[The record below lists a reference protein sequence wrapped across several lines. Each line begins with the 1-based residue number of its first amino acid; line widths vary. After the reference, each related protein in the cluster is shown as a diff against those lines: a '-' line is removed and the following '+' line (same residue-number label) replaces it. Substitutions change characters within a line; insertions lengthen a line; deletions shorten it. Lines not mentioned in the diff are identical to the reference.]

1 MRKSLSYII
10 LFLMINAGNINA
22 QKIDV
27 QGHRGARGVYPENS
41 IPAFIYAIDQGV
53 TTLELDVV
61 ISADGKVVVSHEPW
75 MNPNICLAPDGSEL
89 KGDEKDYNLFRMTYE
104 QIGRYDCGSKANKSF
119 PEQKKV
125 FTQKPLLSEV
135 IATAERYMKGNTG
148 YEFDYNIEIK
158 SSESGDG
165 IFHPGPEEFS
175 DIVYSL
181 IDQYLPWERVV
192 IQSFDFRVLQY
203 WNKTYPHVRLAAL
216 VENMRPVE
224 TNLGALGFVPA
235 IYSPNYMLL
244 NKKAVEELHERDIKV
259 IPWTVNDTDK
269 MQDLVKM
276 GVDGIITDY
285 PNRAREIGLTLKF
298 DKKK

>member
-1 MRKSLSYII
+1 MQRSLSV
-10 LFLMINAGNINA
+10 LFLLIMILSGTADA
-22 QKIDV
+22 QKIDI
-27 QGHRGARGVYPENS
+27 QGHRGARGMYPENS

-75 MNPNICLAPDGSEL
+75 MNHNICLTADGSEL
-89 KGDEKDYNLFRMTYE
+89 TGDEKSYNLFKMTYE
-104 QIGRYDCGSKANKSF
+104 EISRFDCGSKVNKSF
-119 PEQKKV
+119 PDQKKV

-148 YEFDYNIEIK
+148 FEFDYNIEIK

-165 IFHPGPEEFS
+165 IFHPSPEEFS

-203 WNKTYPHVRLAAL
+203 WNKNYPEVRLAAL
-216 VENMRPVE
+216 IENPRSVE
-224 TNLGALGFVPA
+224 TNLGALGFIPA
-235 IYSPNYMLL
+235 IYSPYYLLL
-244 NKKAVEELHERDIKV
+244 NKKVVDELHERNIKV
-259 IPWTVNDTDK
+259 IPWTVNDTAK
-269 MQDLVKM
+269 MQELVKM
-276 GVDGIITDY
+276 GVDGLITDY
-285 PNRAREIGLTLKF
+285 PNRAKEIGLTLKF